1 MAGMST
7 SPDVTHHGE
16 LDHLHALLIQLIR
29 AAGLLQANQGSVS
42 HATDSLSLSQ
52 GFAITELMADAPL
65 AQRDLAER
73 LNLEKST
80 VSRIVADLEQR
91 GLITRDRDRDNV
103 RLNQLRLTKNGRDTG
118 LKLAARYRAQ
128 HSRILRALSEEERD
142 ALSLGLTALLREL
155 HAEHGRA
162 ASGHD

>member
-16 LDHLHALLIQLIR
+16 LDRLHALLIQLIR
-29 AAGLLQANQGSVS
+29 AAGLLQANQGNVS

-103 RLNQLRLTKNGRDTG
+103 RLNQLRLTKNGRLAG

-128 HSRILRALSEEERD
+128 HARILRALSQDERD
-142 ALSLGLTALLREL
+142 ALSTGLSALLREL
-155 HAEHGRA
+155 HAEHDHGA
-162 ASGHD
+162 AGHG